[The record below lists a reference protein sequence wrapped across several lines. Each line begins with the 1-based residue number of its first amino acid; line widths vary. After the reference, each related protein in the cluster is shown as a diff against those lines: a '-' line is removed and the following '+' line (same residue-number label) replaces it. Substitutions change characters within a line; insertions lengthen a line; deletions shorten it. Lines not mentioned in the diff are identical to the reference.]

1 MATYLML
8 GKYSPD
14 ALDGISAV
22 RTEKAIEHINS
33 NNGKLMSMYVL
44 VVDYDLVLIVDFPG
58 VKEAMQTSLALTRLT
73 GISFATSEAVSVK
86 DFDKLVL

>member
-1 MATYLML
+1 ML

-22 RTEKAIEHINS
+22 RTKKAINHITS
-33 NNGKLMSMYVL
+33 NGGILKSMYVL
-44 VVDYDLVLIVDFPG
+44 LGDYDLVLIVDFPG

-73 GISFATSEAVSVK
+73 GISFATSEALTVD